1 MDKGEMRNSRVWSF
15 TGLGW
20 DRVGSF
26 CSCCSGGAVFGVGN
40 GDGAGNA
47 LMLWL
52 LLCPR
57 PKSRIPGVLA
67 RSPRSYTGTW
77 PLFDVAPISVSIPDL
92 LGRGL
97 ERSGITG
104 GVGMGMAG
112 DGKGWALRSLPAQG
126 PV

>member
-15 TGLGW
+15 PALGW

-26 CSCCSGGAVFGVGN
+26 CSCCSGSAMFGAGN

-52 LLCPR
+52 LLCSHPQ
-57 PKSRIPGVLA
+57 SRIPGVLA
-67 RSPRSYTGTW
+67 RSTRSCTRTFL
-77 PLFDVAPISVSIPDL
+77 LFDVSLISVSVPDL

-97 ERSGITG
+97 EHPGIMG
-104 GVGMGMAG
+104 GVEWQEVEW
-112 DGKGWALRSLPAQG
+112 DGL
-126 PV
+126 